1 MRKLIFILSLSLLFS
16 CGENQKKEEAASSE
30 EMNQTSNTAQAETID
45 TTPSE
50 LKSKSGNYKIIEL
63 AGKDVAADEMLLEF
77 DGASQKMSGNTGCND
92 FMAAF
97 KLDKDRVKFDP
108 PVVTKMVCD
117 GKMENEK
124 TLQEILPKV
133 TKAKIEDG
141 QLKFLSDDNEVLLS
155 LQKND

>member
-16 CGENQKKEEAASSE
+16 CGENNKKEQATDSE
-30 EMNQTSNTAQAETID
+30 NMSPTSNTAQAEAIEE
-45 TTPSE
+45 TPADLRSE
-50 LKSKSGNYKIIEL
+50 SGNYKIIEL
-63 AGKDVAADEMLLEF
+63 AGKDVTADEMLLEF
-77 DGASQKMSGNTGCND
+77 DGENHKMSVNTGCND

-124 TLQEILPKV
+124 SLQEILPKV
-133 TKAKIEDG
+133 TKAKLEDG
-141 QLKFLSDDNEVLLS
+141 ELKFLSEDNEVLLS